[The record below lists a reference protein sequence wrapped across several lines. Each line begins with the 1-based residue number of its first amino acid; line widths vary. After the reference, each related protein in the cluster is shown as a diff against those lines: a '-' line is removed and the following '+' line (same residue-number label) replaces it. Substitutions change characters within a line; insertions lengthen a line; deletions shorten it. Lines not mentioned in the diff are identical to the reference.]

1 MFAAEFMAVG
11 GSPIILLTASPCDS
25 SPCKNGGGCTEDDG
39 GFQCDCLN
47 GFTGAQCEQ
56 PVSEYQ
62 LDFFNL
68 LPRVIFSSFCCILNE
83 GQYCDLTTKIIPIF
97 R

>member
-1 MFAAEFMAVG
+1 MFAAESVAVG
-11 GSPIILLTASPCDS
+11 GLPTASPCDS

-39 GFQCDCLN
+39 GFQCDCLS

-62 LDFFNL
+62 LDFFRQ
-68 LPRVIFSSFCCILNE
+68 PIAKGDIFFVFVVS
-83 GQYCDLTTKIIPIF
+83 
-97 R
+97 

>member
-1 MFAAEFMAVG
+1 MFAAEFMEVG
-11 GSPIILLTASPCDS
+11 GPPTVLLTASLCDS

-39 GFQCDCLN
+39 GFQCDCLS

-68 LPRVIFSSFCCILNE
+68 LPRVIFSSFLLYPE
-83 GQYCDLTTKIIPIF
+83 
-97 R
+97 